1 MMLLLRFGPRG
12 SDALDDDDDHDDE
25 DFVEDDDI
33 LEEQFDHRP
42 DEEAAASPTKCR
54 RGTVIVGGSIGIANH
69 PVALGP
75 SNERKKKQPISPLPP
90 PSVPPAPQLIFRDNP
105 SQLVIPGLQT
115 TTRSIGEGSVF
126 TVTGESIENDT
137 ASVTTLGTTTER
149 TPMIRNSGKSTSAE
163 EQRLMSLAYHKISS
177 TKNNS
182 IRSSSSRSS
191 LRARNKTK
199 KNRSRSNLGSIVW
212 KVNMQ

>member
-137 ASVTTLGTTTER
+137 ASSVTTLGTTTER

-199 KNRSRSNLGSIVW
+199 KNRSRSNLGSIV
-212 KVNMQ
+212 

>member
-25 DFVEDDDI
+25 DFVEDGDMV
-33 LEEQFDHRP
+33 EEHFDHRP

-137 ASVTTLGTTTER
+137 ASSVTTLGTTTER

-199 KNRSRSNLGSIVW
+199 KNRSRSNLGSIV
-212 KVNMQ
+212 